1 MEGPI
6 REARWLGD
14 GMLAVSGMDYS
25 VEAGTSGAAR
35 FLQAPAGVRL
45 IDTRSWTSR
54 LLESE
59 ASSFAVGAGLV
70 VAQGGRWDNAE
81 ERGYGPGLRA
91 FGLDG
96 KERWRLHTGEY
107 RWMDTAG
114 SVGYVHIAG
123 GMADVVDL
131 EAGAAVS
138 RVVPDPFP
146 QLLAGRSSS
155 W

>member
-1 MEGPI
+1 VP
-6 REARWLGD
+6 
-14 GMLAVSGMDYS
+14 GMDYS

-59 ASSFAVGAGLV
+59 ASGFAVGAGLV

-96 KERWRLHTGEY
+96 EERWRLHTGEY
-107 RWMDTAG
+107 HWMDTAG
-114 SVGYVHIAG
+114 SVGYVHIAA

-146 QLLAGRSSS
+146 QLFAGRSSS